1 MHLLLIFLALIFG
14 GFLRLYGALQSSFPL
29 NDGALFYTMTS
40 ELAANHF
47 ILPEFSNYNNLNI
60 PFAYPPLGFYL
71 SGLLNQV
78 TGWDLLDIFRIL
90 PAVFTIFSIL
100 AFYLLALDLI
110 ENKNQAGLATLIFS
124 FLPAAYDWQIMGGG
138 ITRAPAFFFSLLALH
153 FIYRMYS
160 RGGVKQIILAIL
172 FSGLTVLC
180 HPETTVHT
188 IAAALIFFLFFGR
201 NKTGVIRSVITAAGV
216 IVLSSPWWLTVLL
229 RHGIVPF
236 TSAGKV
242 GFSGIEWL
250 FHLITFD
257 LTNELNVQ
265 TIAVLALLGLALLI
279 FKRKYLL
286 PALFLAIFIA
296 APRSAARSL
305 SPVIALMASYTLTIF
320 FSLIHPANLSHPFEL
335 HPEKIL
341 ESKLSKLFL
350 GILIIQWLIS
360 TFTLS
365 NTLLNER
372 TLTTADRAAF
382 DWVINHTPVNSRF
395 LILTGEN
402 PLLDPVSE
410 WFPTLTGHQSVAT
423 LYGYEW
429 KPDVNFKQTR
439 QTFANLQSCLSQETD
454 CVMELL
460 EMNNI
465 EIDYLLIRN
474 LDTRSNQTDEIHYQS
489 ALQDA
494 FLQNDQFNCV
504 YNSPEISIFIR
515 K

>member
-1 MHLLLIFLALIFG
+1 MHLFLIFLALVFG
-14 GFLRLYGALQSSFPL
+14 GFARLYSVLQSSFPL
-29 NDGALFYTMTS
+29 NDGALFYTMTR
-40 ELAANHF
+40 ELSANLF
-47 ILPEFSNYNNLNI
+47 VLPEFSNYNNLHI

-71 SGLLNQV
+71 SGLLNQL

-90 PAVFTIFSIL
+90 PAVLTIFTIL

-110 ENKNQAGLATLIFS
+110 GNKNQAGLATLIFA
-124 FLPAAYDWQIMGGG
+124 FLPTAYDWQIMGGG
-138 ITRAPAFFFSLLALH
+138 ITRAPAFLFSLLALH
-153 FIYRMYS
+153 FIYCMYT
-160 RGGVKQIILAIL
+160 RGGIRHLILAIL
-172 FSGLTVLC
+172 FSSLTVLC
-180 HPETTVHT
+180 HPEITIHT
-188 IAAALIFFLFFGR
+188 IAAALVFFLFFGR
-201 NKTGVIRSVITAAGV
+201 KKTGLIQSLITAAGV

-229 RHGIVPF
+229 RHGISPF
-236 TSAGKV
+236 ITAGKV

-250 FHLITFD
+250 FRLFTFD
-257 LTNELNVQ
+257 LTSELYVQ
-265 TIAVLALLGLALLI
+265 TIAVFALVGLVLLI
-279 FKRKYLL
+279 FKRQYLL
-286 PALFLAIFIA
+286 PTLFLVIFII

-305 SPVIALMASYTLTIF
+305 SPVIALMAGYSLTTI
-320 FSLIHPANLSHPFEL
+320 FSLIHPANLSRPFEH
-335 HPEKIL
+335 HPDNIL

-382 DWVINHTPVNSRF
+382 DWVTNHTPVNSRF
-395 LILTGEN
+395 LILTGQN

-460 EMNNI
+460 ETNNI

-474 LDTRSNQTDEIHYQS
+474 LDTRSNQTDEILYQS

-494 FLQNDQFNCV
+494 LQRNAQFNCV
-504 YNSPEISIFIR
+504 YNSPEISIFLR